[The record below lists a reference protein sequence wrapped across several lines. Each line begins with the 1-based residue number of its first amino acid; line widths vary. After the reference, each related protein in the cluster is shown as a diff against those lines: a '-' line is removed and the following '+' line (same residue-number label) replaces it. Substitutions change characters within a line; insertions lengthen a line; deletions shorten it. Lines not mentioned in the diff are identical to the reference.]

1 MFLAD
6 NAATAAAAAAPAAA
20 PISKF
25 DPFDIVMLLFTILI
39 FIGWVR
45 LLMARPKKNKFA
57 IGFATLALAVFLF
70 ANYVMIF
77 KVWLS

>member
-1 MFLAD
+1 MFLAE
-6 NAATAAAAAAPAAA
+6 AAAAA
-20 PISKF
+20 SGVKKF

-45 LLMARPKKNKFA
+45 LLMARPKKNLFA
-57 IGFATLALAVFLF
+57 IGFTTVALGVFLF

-77 KVWLS
+77 EIWLG

>member
-1 MFLAD
+1 MFLAE
-6 NAATAAAAAAPAAA
+6 NATAA
-20 PISKF
+20 ISKF
-25 DPFDIVMLLFTILI
+25 DPFDIMMLLFTIVI

-45 LLMARPKKNKFA
+45 LLLARPKKNMFA
-57 IGFATLALAVFLF
+57 LGFTTVSLLVFLF